1 MDTLFDP
8 AAYQRLLGRLESLKP
23 DAPRQWGKM
32 TVAQMLEHTA
42 RVLEMAT
49 GRKRAPQAFPG
60 KLLSWA
66 FRGDFVGPKPF
77 GRNAPT
83 GPSFRVADE
92 PEFGP
97 ARERLK
103 ELMGEFHA
111 LGEHGCEGNIHRFFG
126 RLSGREWGVTQH
138 KHLDHHFR
146 QFGA

>member
-8 AAYQRLLGRLESLKP
+8 SAYQRLLGRLESLKP
-23 DAPRQWGKM
+23 DTPRQWGKM

-42 RVLEMAT
+42 RALEMAA
-49 GRKRAPQAFPG
+49 GKKPAQHALIG
-60 KLLSWA
+60 KLIAWA

-77 GRNAPT
+77 GKNSPT
-83 GPSFRVADE
+83 GPNFIVEGE
-92 PEFGP
+92 PEFGA

-103 ELMGEFHA
+103 GLMGEFHA
-111 LGEHGCEGNIHRFFG
+111 LGEGGCDGNIHRFFG
-126 RLSGREWGVTQH
+126 RMTGMEWGVTQH

>member
-8 AAYQRLLGRLESLKP
+8 AAYQRMLGRLESLTP
-23 DAPRQWGKM
+23 SAPRQWGKM

-42 RVLEMAT
+42 RALEMAA
-49 GRKRAPQAFPG
+49 GKKPAQQALIG
-60 KLLSWA
+60 KLIAWA

-77 GRNAPT
+77 GKDSPT
-83 GPSFRVADE
+83 GPNFIVQGE
-92 PEFGP
+92 PEFGA

-103 ELMGEFHA
+103 GLMGEFHA
-111 LGEHGCEGNIHRFFG
+111 LGERGCEGHIHSFFG
-126 RLSGREWGVTQH
+126 RMTGMEWGVTQH